1 MIPLFPNIGFVE
13 IDSTGTINDAMGS
26 AKSQL
31 PIQFFRLTENISGN
45 LTIADDAS
53 HKKIILDTNGK
64 TITNSSG
71 APITNNSSTTVEIK
85 GSGNIQSTLKTFTL
99 AVTSNSNTGTSTFS
113 NSDSSTVVVSAED
126 RTADISASGGV
137 GVELGFGGSFSTAST
152 VVIPQSELL
161 TANVANPGGNSGDLS
176 GSAVAAGNQLKA
188 IVGGSSMP
196 NLRDSNFSVNIG
208 GTVFTGSDAS
218 ENSVSRGGNG
228 YEVTFG
234 NQSAGIKFEHRTAHN
249 GTVICIRLRGGTP
262 NISAFTVPNNVVD
275 GGNRLFTYTNN
286 LATSVILSG
295 DDPFDDITVSAGATA
310 TFTRTDTDGSFNI
323 TGTVS
328 GNDSD
333 SQPFV
338 LTPVNNGSGDISTT
352 AYTGTLSA
360 SAL

>member
-1 MIPLFPNIGFVE
+1 MIPLLPNIGYAE
-13 IDSTGTINDAMGS
+13 IDSAGTINDAMGS
-26 AKSQL
+26 TKSQL

-137 GVELGFGGSFSTAST
+137 SVAKGFGGSMSGANTFYFP
-152 VVIPQSELL
+152 ISELITL
-161 TANVANPGGNSGDLS
+161 PANPGGNTGDLS
-176 GSAVAAGNQLKA
+176 GGANTSVRQLFTV
-188 IVGGSSMP
+188 VGGG
-196 NLRDSNFSVNIG
+196 NLTNVQAGAGFSVTVD
-208 GTVFTGSDAS
+208 GTVHTAPDSTSSTTAAFGNLVFQDFGNGRMRIFGRNNGADL
-218 ENSVSRGGNG
+218 SVSAMR
-228 YEVTFG
+228 
-234 NQSAGIKFEHRTAHN
+234 I
-249 GTVICIRLRGGTP
+249 
-262 NISAFTVPNNVVD
+262 PNNVID
-275 GGNRLFTYTNN
+275 NGNRLFTYTNN
-286 LATSVILSG
+286 LAISVILSG
-295 DDPFDDITVSAGATA
+295 DDPFNDITVSAGATA
-310 TFTRTDTDGSFNI
+310 TFTRTSTDGSFNI

>member
-13 IDSTGTINDAMGS
+13 IDSAGTINDAMGS

-126 RTADISASGGV
+126 RTSDISASGGV
-137 GVELGFGGSFSTAST
+137 SVAKGFQGSMSGANPFFFPITELLTLPTNPGSNNGNLSGGAATAVAQLFTIVGGANFPNLQSGAGFSVNVDGTVHTAPSSTSSNSVSFGAMVIENFGSNRIRIFGGSS
-152 VVIPQSELL
+152 
-161 TANVANPGGNSGDLS
+161 
-176 GSAVAAGNQLKA
+176 
-188 IVGGSSMP
+188 
-196 NLRDSNFSVNIG
+196 
-208 GTVFTGSDAS
+208 
-218 ENSVSRGGNG
+218 
-228 YEVTFG
+228 
-234 NQSAGIKFEHRTAHN
+234 
-249 GTVICIRLRGGTP
+249 
-262 NISAFTVPNNVVD
+262 ISAMQIPNNIID
-275 GGNRLFTYTNN
+275 NGSRLFTYTNN

-295 DDPFDDITVSAGATA
+295 DNPFDDITVSAGATA

>member
-13 IDSTGTINDAMGS
+13 IDSAGTINDAMGS

-126 RTADISASGGV
+126 RTSDISASGGV
-137 GVELGFGGSFSTAST
+137 SVASGFGGSMSGVGPFYFPNT
-152 VVIPQSELL
+152 ELL
-161 TANVANPGGNSGDLS
+161 TLPSNPGSNNGNLS
-176 GSAVAAGNQLKA
+176 GGAATAVAQLFT
-188 IVGGSSMP
+188 IVGGANFP
-196 NLRDSNFSVNIG
+196 NLQSGAGFSVNVD
-208 GTVFTGSDAS
+208 GTVHTAPSS
-218 ENSVSRGGNG
+218 TSSNSVSFGAMVIENFGSNRIRIFGG
-228 YEVTFG
+228 
-234 NQSAGIKFEHRTAHN
+234 SS
-249 GTVICIRLRGGTP
+249 
-262 NISAFTVPNNVVD
+262 ISAMQIPNNIID
-275 GGNRLFTYTNN
+275 NGSRLFTYTNN

-295 DDPFDDITVSAGATA
+295 DNPFDDITVSAGATA

>member
-13 IDSTGTINDAMGS
+13 IDSAGTINDAMGS

-71 APITNNSSTTVEIK
+71 APITNNSSTTLEIK

-126 RTADISASGGV
+126 RTSDISASGGV
-137 GVELGFGGSFSTAST
+137 SVASGFGGSMSGVGPFYFPNT
-152 VVIPQSELL
+152 ELL
-161 TANVANPGGNSGDLS
+161 TLPSNPGSNNGNLS
-176 GSAVAAGNQLKA
+176 GGAATAVAQLFT
-188 IVGGSSMP
+188 IVGGANFP
-196 NLRDSNFSVNIG
+196 NLQSGAGFSVNVD
-208 GTVFTGSDAS
+208 GTVHTAPSS
-218 ENSVSRGGNG
+218 TSSNSVSFGAMVIENFGSNRIRIFGG
-228 YEVTFG
+228 
-234 NQSAGIKFEHRTAHN
+234 SS
-249 GTVICIRLRGGTP
+249 
-262 NISAFTVPNNVVD
+262 ISAMQIPNNIID
-275 GGNRLFTYTNN
+275 NGSRLFTYTNN

-295 DDPFDDITVSAGATA
+295 DNPFDDVTVSAGATA

>member
-13 IDSTGTINDAMGS
+13 IDSAGTINDAMGS

-85 GSGNIQSTLKTFTL
+85 GSGNIQSSLKTFTL

-137 GVELGFGGSFSTAST
+137 SVASGFGGSMSGANTFYFP
-152 VVIPQSELL
+152 ISELITL
-161 TANVANPGGNSGDLS
+161 PANPGGNTGDLS
-176 GSAVAAGNQLKA
+176 GGANTSVRQLFTV
-188 IVGGSSMP
+188 VGGG
-196 NLRDSNFSVNIG
+196 NLTNVQAGAGFSVTVD
-208 GTVFTGSDAS
+208 GTVHTAPDSTSSTTAAFGNLVFQDFGNGRMRIFGRNNGADL
-218 ENSVSRGGNG
+218 SVSAMR
-228 YEVTFG
+228 
-234 NQSAGIKFEHRTAHN
+234 I
-249 GTVICIRLRGGTP
+249 
-262 NISAFTVPNNVVD
+262 PNNVID
-275 GGNRLFTYTNN
+275 NGNRLFTYTNN
-286 LATSVILSG
+286 LAISVILSG
-295 DDPFDDITVSAGATA
+295 DDPFNDITVSAGATA
-310 TFTRTDTDGSFNI
+310 TFTRTSTDGSFNI

-338 LTPVNNGSGDISTT
+338 LSPVNNGSGDISTT

>member
-13 IDSTGTINDAMGS
+13 IDSAGTINDAMGS

-126 RTADISASGGV
+126 RTSDISASGGV
-137 GVELGFGGSFSTAST
+137 SVASGFGGSMSGVGPFYFPNT
-152 VVIPQSELL
+152 ELL
-161 TANVANPGGNSGDLS
+161 TLPSNPGSNNGNLSGGAATAVAQLFTIVGGGSMPNIQSGAGFSVNVDGTVHTAPSSTSSTTAVFGNLTFQNFGGNRIRIFGNNS
-176 GSAVAAGNQLKA
+176 GSAL
-188 IVGGSSMP
+188 
-196 NLRDSNFSVNIG
+196 
-208 GTVFTGSDAS
+208 
-218 ENSVSRGGNG
+218 SVS
-228 YEVTFG
+228 
-234 NQSAGIKFEHRTAHN
+234 AMKI
-249 GTVICIRLRGGTP
+249 
-262 NISAFTVPNNVVD
+262 PNNIID
-275 GGNRLFTYTNN
+275 NGSRLFTYTNN

-295 DDPFDDITVSAGATA
+295 DDPFNDITVSAGATA
-310 TFTRTDTDGSFNI
+310 TFTRTSTDGSFNI

-328 GNDSD
+328 GNNSD

-338 LTPVNNGSGDISTT
+338 LIPVNNGSGNISTT

>member
-13 IDSTGTINDAMGS
+13 IDSAGTINDAMGS

-137 GVELGFGGSFSTAST
+137 SVASGFGGSMSGVGPFYFP
-152 VVIPQSELL
+152 ISELL
-161 TANVANPGGNSGDLS
+161 TLPANPGGNNGNLS
-176 GSAVAAGNQLKA
+176 GGAATAVAQLFT
-188 IVGGSSMP
+188 IVGGANFP
-196 NLRDSNFSVNIG
+196 NLQSGAGFSVNVD
-208 GTVFTGSDAS
+208 GTVHTAPSS
-218 ENSVSRGGNG
+218 TSSNSVSFGAMVIENFGSNRIRIFGG
-228 YEVTFG
+228 
-234 NQSAGIKFEHRTAHN
+234 SS
-249 GTVICIRLRGGTP
+249 
-262 NISAFTVPNNVVD
+262 ISAMQIPNNIID
-275 GGNRLFTYTNN
+275 NGSRLFTYTNN
-286 LATSVILSG
+286 LAISVILSG
-295 DDPFDDITVSAGATA
+295 DDPFNDITVSAGATA
-310 TFTRTDTDGSFNI
+310 TFTRTSTDGSFNI

-338 LTPVNNGSGDISTT
+338 LSPVNNGSGDISTT

>member
-1 MIPLFPNIGFVE
+1 MIPLLPNIGFAE
-13 IDSTGTINDAMGS
+13 ISSAGTINDVMGS
-26 AKSQL
+26 SKGQL
-31 PIQFFRLTENISGN
+31 PIQFFRLTDNISGN
-45 LTIADDAS
+45 LTIANDSS

-71 APITNNSSTTVEIK
+71 APITNNSNTTLEIK

-99 AVTSNSNTGTSTFS
+99 AVTSTSNTGTSTFS

-126 RTADISASGGV
+126 RTADISQSGGV
-137 GVELGFGGSFSTAST
+137 SLTGGFQGSYSSGNVHFLPNTELIT
-152 VVIPQSELL
+152 QS
-161 TANVANPGGNSGDLS
+161 VPNPGSNSGDA
-176 GSAVAAGNQLKA
+176 SAAAKTAAAQFMALL
-188 IVGGSSMP
+188 GGPSMP
-196 NLRDSNFSVNIG
+196 NVRDSNFRLTVS
-208 GTVFTGSDAS
+208 GTVFTGAANSAI
-218 ENSVSRGGNG
+218 ENNSPARGQNG
-228 YEVTFG
+228 Y
-234 NQSAGIKFEHRTAHN
+234 NIGIGQITLQFLTGLGGIRMTDN
-249 GTVICIRLRGGTP
+249 INSSTVRNML
-262 NISAFTVPNNVVD
+262 VPNNVVN
-275 GGNRLFTYTNN
+275 GGGRTFTYTNN

-295 DDPFDDITVSAGATA
+295 DNPFDDITVSAGATA

-328 GNDSD
+328 GNNSD

>member
-13 IDSTGTINDAMGS
+13 IDSAGTINDAMGS

-71 APITNNSSTTVEIK
+71 APITNNSSTTLEIK

-126 RTADISASGGV
+126 RTSDISASGGV
-137 GVELGFGGSFSTAST
+137 SVAKGFQGSMSGANPFFFPITELLTLPTNPGSNNGNLSGGAATAVAQLFTIVGGANFPNLQSGAGFSVNVDGTVHTAPSSTSSNSVSFGAMVIENFGSNRIRIFGGSS
-152 VVIPQSELL
+152 
-161 TANVANPGGNSGDLS
+161 
-176 GSAVAAGNQLKA
+176 
-188 IVGGSSMP
+188 
-196 NLRDSNFSVNIG
+196 
-208 GTVFTGSDAS
+208 
-218 ENSVSRGGNG
+218 
-228 YEVTFG
+228 
-234 NQSAGIKFEHRTAHN
+234 
-249 GTVICIRLRGGTP
+249 
-262 NISAFTVPNNVVD
+262 ISAMQIPNNIID
-275 GGNRLFTYTNN
+275 NGSRLFTYTNN

-295 DDPFDDITVSAGATA
+295 DNPFDDVTVSAGATA

>member
-1 MIPLFPNIGFVE
+1 MIPLFPNVGFVE
-13 IDSTGTINDAMGS
+13 ISSAGTINDAMGS

-31 PIQFFRLTENISGN
+31 PIQFFRLSDNISGN

-137 GVELGFGGSFSTAST
+137 SVASGFGGSMSGVGPFYFPIT
-152 VVIPQSELL
+152 ELL
-161 TANVANPGGNSGDLS
+161 TLPSNPGGNTGSLSGGAPTAVAQLFTLVGGSGMPNLQSGAGFSVNVDGTVHTAPSSTS
-176 GSAVAAGNQLKA
+176 GSAGSSGFNVKFGALTFENFGSNR
-188 IVGGSSMP
+188 IRIFGGS
-196 NLRDSNFSVNIG
+196 L
-208 GTVFTGSDAS
+208 
-218 ENSVSRGGNG
+218 SVS
-228 YEVTFG
+228 
-234 NQSAGIKFEHRTAHN
+234 AMKI
-249 GTVICIRLRGGTP
+249 
-262 NISAFTVPNNVVD
+262 PNNVVNN
-275 GGNRLFTYTNN
+275 GSRLFTYTNN

-295 DDPFDDITVSAGATA
+295 DNPFDDITVSAGATA
-310 TFTRTDTDGSFNI
+310 TFTRTSTDGSFNI

-338 LTPVNNGSGDISTT
+338 LTPVNNGTGDISTT

>member
-13 IDSTGTINDAMGS
+13 IDSAGTINDAMGS

-126 RTADISASGGV
+126 RTSDISASGGV
-137 GVELGFGGSFSTAST
+137 SVAGGFRGSMSGANAFFFPIT
-152 VVIPQSELL
+152 ELL
-161 TANVANPGGNSGDLS
+161 TLPSNPGSNNGSLS
-176 GSAVAAGNQLKA
+176 GGAATAVAQLFTL
-188 IVGGSSMP
+188 VGGSSM
-196 NLRDSNFSVNIG
+196 SNIQSGAGFSVNVD
-208 GTVFTGSDAS
+208 GTVHTAPSSSTGNAQQGFELNFGSLVVQDFGGNRVRMFGAS
-218 ENSVSRGGNG
+218 SVS
-228 YEVTFG
+228 
-234 NQSAGIKFEHRTAHN
+234 AMKI
-249 GTVICIRLRGGTP
+249 
-262 NISAFTVPNNVVD
+262 PNNIID
-275 GGNRLFTYTNN
+275 NGSRLFTYTNN

-295 DDPFDDITVSAGATA
+295 DDPFNDITVSAGATA
-310 TFTRTDTDGSFNI
+310 TFTRTSTDGSFNI

-328 GNDSD
+328 GNNSD

-338 LTPVNNGSGDISTT
+338 LIPVNNGSGNISTT

>member
-13 IDSTGTINDAMGS
+13 IDSAGTINDAMGS

-126 RTADISASGGV
+126 RTSDISASGGV
-137 GVELGFGGSFSTAST
+137 SVAKGFQGSMSGANPFFFPITELLTLPTNPGSNNGNLSGGAATAVAQLFTIVGGANFPNLQSGAGFSVNVDGTVHTAPSSTSSNSVSFGAMVIENFGSNRIRIFGGSS
-152 VVIPQSELL
+152 
-161 TANVANPGGNSGDLS
+161 
-176 GSAVAAGNQLKA
+176 
-188 IVGGSSMP
+188 
-196 NLRDSNFSVNIG
+196 
-208 GTVFTGSDAS
+208 
-218 ENSVSRGGNG
+218 
-228 YEVTFG
+228 
-234 NQSAGIKFEHRTAHN
+234 
-249 GTVICIRLRGGTP
+249 
-262 NISAFTVPNNVVD
+262 ISAMQIPNNIID
-275 GGNRLFTYTNN
+275 NGSRLFTYTNN

-295 DDPFDDITVSAGATA
+295 DNPFDDVTVSAGATA

>member
-13 IDSTGTINDAMGS
+13 IDSAGTINDAMGS

-126 RTADISASGGV
+126 RTSDISASGGV
-137 GVELGFGGSFSTAST
+137 SVASGFGGSMSGVGPFYFPNT
-152 VVIPQSELL
+152 ELL
-161 TANVANPGGNSGDLS
+161 TLPSNPGSNNGNLS
-176 GSAVAAGNQLKA
+176 GGAATAVAQLFT
-188 IVGGSSMP
+188 IVGGAHFP
-196 NLRDSNFSVNIG
+196 NLQSGAGFSVNVD
-208 GTVFTGSDAS
+208 GTVHTAPSS
-218 ENSVSRGGNG
+218 TSSNSVSFGAMVIENFGSNRIRIFGG
-228 YEVTFG
+228 
-234 NQSAGIKFEHRTAHN
+234 SS
-249 GTVICIRLRGGTP
+249 
-262 NISAFTVPNNVVD
+262 ISAMQIPNNIID
-275 GGNRLFTYTNN
+275 NGSRLFTYTNN

-295 DDPFDDITVSAGATA
+295 DNPFDDVTVSAGATA

>member
-13 IDSTGTINDAMGS
+13 IDSAGTINDAMGS

-126 RTADISASGGV
+126 RTSDISASGGV
-137 GVELGFGGSFSTAST
+137 SVASGFGGSMSGVGPFYFPNT
-152 VVIPQSELL
+152 ELL
-161 TANVANPGGNSGDLS
+161 TLPSNPGSNNGNLS
-176 GSAVAAGNQLKA
+176 GGAATAVAQLFT
-188 IVGGSSMP
+188 IVGGANFP
-196 NLRDSNFSVNIG
+196 NLQSGAGFSVNVD
-208 GTVFTGSDAS
+208 GTVHTAPSS
-218 ENSVSRGGNG
+218 TSSNSVSFGAMVIENFGSNRIRIFGG
-228 YEVTFG
+228 
-234 NQSAGIKFEHRTAHN
+234 SS
-249 GTVICIRLRGGTP
+249 
-262 NISAFTVPNNVVD
+262 ISAMQIPNNIID
-275 GGNRLFTYTNN
+275 NGSRLFTYTNN

-295 DDPFDDITVSAGATA
+295 DNPFDDVTVSAGATA